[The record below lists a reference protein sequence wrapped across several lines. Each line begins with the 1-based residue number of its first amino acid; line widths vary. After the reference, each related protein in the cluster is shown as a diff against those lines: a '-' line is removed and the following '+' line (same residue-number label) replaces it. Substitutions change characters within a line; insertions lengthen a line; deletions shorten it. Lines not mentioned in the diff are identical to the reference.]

1 VALTGNVSTLRA
13 RASGSSG
20 EPDPSDML
28 EPNPKRLNPKTR
40 GRPRPTDHG
49 PLTLKQTQNKGY
61 KENYK
66 NNAKKVSITAARSTS
81 SY

>member
-20 EPDPSDML
+20 GPDPSDML
-28 EPNPKRLNPKTR
+28 EPNPKRLSH
-40 GRPRPTDHG
+40 GRPAHHG
-49 PLTLKQTQNKGY
+49 PLTLKQTKNREYQETY
-61 KENYK
+61 KEN
-66 NNAKKVSITAARSTS
+66 AQSVSITAARSTS